1 MQTAIAVRKLN
12 KTYESGAAAVQA
24 LREVNLDVAQGE
36 VVLLMGPSGSGKTTL
51 LSIMGCILRPTSGS
65 VQIGGREVTGLSEKE
80 LPRVRLDHIGFIFQ
94 GFNLFPTL
102 TAGENVELALDLKG
116 VRGRAARRRAG
127 ELLEQVGLSDK
138 SSTFPSDLSGGQKQR
153 VAIARA
159 LAGEPDIILADEPTA
174 ALDSQSGRIVI
185 EVLRNL
191 ARQRGRAVAIVTHD
205 NRVLEFGDRIVHIED
220 GRIKD
225 EGVLQ
230 ADLAEAE
237 TGNWKMEN
245 GPVSSFHFPVS
256 CSAID
261 PTTAGTGGCP

>member
-1 MQTAIAVRKLN
+1 MDTAIAVRNLN
-12 KTYESGAAAVQA
+12 KTYESGEAAVQA
-24 LREVNLDVAQGE
+24 LRNVNLDVERGE

-51 LSIMGCILRPTSGS
+51 LSVMGCILRPTSGS
-65 VQIGGREVTGLSEKE
+65 VRIGGREVTRLSEKE

-116 VRGRAARRRAG
+116 VGGRAARRRAG

-138 SSTFPSDLSGGQKQR
+138 CNTFPSDLSGGQKQR

-185 EVLRNL
+185 EMLRNL
-191 ARQRGRAVAIVTHD
+191 ARQCGRAVAIVTHD

-230 ADLAEAE
+230 ADFSASAATAEPSP
-237 TGNWKMEN
+237 TGSGNSVPFP
-245 GPVSSFHFPVS
+245 GPIQSF
-256 CSAID
+256 A
-261 PTTAGTGGCP
+261 